1 MEEIAM
7 ERNLKPITILNHLTE
22 LAEAGEAI
30 DIDRLVQPE
39 HYDVIVD
46 ALEQVGDDLLRPV
59 KDFLGDEYSYEE
71 IRLVRAAIRQA
82 R

>member
-1 MEEIAM
+1 M
-7 ERNLKPITILNHLTE
+7 ERNLKPITILYHLIE
-22 LAEAGEAI
+22 LAEAGEAVELH
-30 DIDRLVQPE
+30 RLVQPE

-46 ALEQVGDDLLRPV
+46 AFRQIGDELLKPV
-59 KDFLGDEYSYEE
+59 KEFLGDEYSYEE